1 MPTSGSVDFSVSRDN
16 ILYDALGMAG
26 AVGPDD
32 TPAAAWVTQAARA
45 LNRVVKALGSRG
57 PSLWARKT
65 GYILPVS
72 DTNTVLLGPTG
83 GHATLSY
90 VHTQTSAVSASG
102 ASTITV
108 DSISGISASDY
119 IGVEL
124 DDGTMQWTTVN
135 GAPSGATITLTAVL
149 DDDVAVDAH
158 VYTYTTKL
166 QRPLRVMDTYLHSA
180 TNDTD
185 IQVQVVAKLDYDL
198 LGRKTQEGIIYQFT
212 YDPQLSNGVGYFA
225 PRFEDGD
232 RVLTIIFQRPFEDFD
247 SSTDT
252 PDFPQEWYDYLT
264 LATAVR
270 LAPTYG
276 LPVQDRQALRAE
288 AGEALALVLGNEPEE
303 GSLRIYPELRQQ
315 SVK

>member
-1 MPTSGSVDFSVSRDN
+1 MTTSGSVDFSVSRDN
-16 ILYDALGMAG
+16 ILYDALHIVG

-32 TPAAAWVTQAARA
+32 TPAAAWITHAARQ
-45 LNRVVKALGSRG
+45 LNKIVKALGSKG

-72 DTNTVLLGPTG
+72 NTNTVALGPSG

-90 VHTQTSAVSASG
+90 VHTQTSAVSAS
-102 ASTITV
+102 AATTITV
-108 DSISGISASDY
+108 DSITGISASDN

-135 GAPSGATITLTAVL
+135 GAPSGSTVTLTAAL
-149 DDDVAVDAH
+149 TDDVAVDAH

-166 QRPLRVMDTYLHSA
+166 QRPLRIMDAFLH
-180 TNDTD
+180 NEEQDTD
-185 IQVQVVAKLDYDL
+185 IYIDVVAKLDYDL
-198 LGRKTQEGIIYQFT
+198 LGSKETEGVVDQLT
-212 YDPQLSNGVGYFA
+212 YDPQLERGTAYFA
-225 PRFEDGD
+225 PRFEDGS
-232 RVLTIIFQRPFEDFD
+232 RVITIIFQRPFEDFD
-247 SSTDT
+247 VSTDT

-270 LAPTYG
+270 LGPVYG

-288 AGEALALVLGNEPEE
+288 AKEALDMVLGNEPEE
-303 GSLRIYPELRQQ
+303 GSLRLIPEIA
-315 SVK
+315 